1 LGVAVAQDSS
11 RPDTP
16 APIDVVELS
25 PSPAP
30 SGNRRARALTV
41 ALVVAV
47 CGALVA
53 IPLSDH
59 HHTQAPHRTTAAH
72 RKPPTHH
79 EVRTVTPHHT
89 LNPTVVN
96 AVFGALTKTAAS
108 GSLYTS
114 FDISEQPSPN
124 PPKPTCDT
132 EQITGANGS
141 GSILRGS
148 SPVHGPPVTVQS
160 HSITVCHQAQTQGP
174 HVTGHGIINTAPA
187 ASTNESIVPGLGAV
201 STRNDGTHLWETGGA
216 NYGLEPNGN
225 EGASNSLSGFA
236 NLVEATLGPREGSS
250 AMRGLGS
257 PLGYLELDRRNV
269 TDGSYIGTGTVG
281 GVPVRLYSIT
291 LDIMDY
297 STIPGST
304 AEQTKTITDSL
315 AVAREQHYTSS
326 TIVLAIDGNGF
337 VRQSQ
342 GTDHYADGGTATV
355 DATFSGYGCAGR
367 IVMPGAATPPTTTP
381 PTTTPSGCA
390 TPPAPVPLPTT
401 KR

>member
-1 LGVAVAQDSS
+1 
-11 RPDTP
+11 
-16 APIDVVELS
+16 
-25 PSPAP
+25 
-30 SGNRRARALTV
+30 
-41 ALVVAV
+41 VVAV

-59 HHTQAPHRTTAAH
+59 HHAQAPHRTAAVH
-72 RKPPTHH
+72 RKTPAPH
-79 EVRTVTPHHT
+79 EVRTITPHHT
-89 LNPTVVN
+89 LDPTVVN
-96 AVFGALTKTAAS
+96 AVFGALGKTAAS

-114 FDISEQPSPN
+114 FDISEQPSAN
-124 PPKPTCDT
+124 PQKPKCEDERISEGLPLHVATN
-132 EQITGANGS
+132 A
-141 GSILRGS
+141 RGS
-148 SPVHGPPVTVQS
+148 ATATLPRTIAPRTITVCPPVTR
-160 HSITVCHQAQTQGP
+160 GP

-216 NYGLEPNGN
+216 NYGLEPNGT
-225 EGASNSLSGFA
+225 EGASNTLSGFA
-236 NLVEATLGPREGSS
+236 NLVEGTLGPREGSA

-269 TDGSYIGTGTVG
+269 TDSSYIGTGTVG

-291 LDIMDY
+291 LDIMKY
-297 STIPGST
+297 ASIPGST
-304 AEQTKTITDSL
+304 AEQTKTISDSL
-315 AVAREQHYTSS
+315 AVAREQQYTSS
-326 TIVLAIDGNGF
+326 TIVLAIDANNF

-381 PTTTPSGCA
+381 SDCA